1 MKKTISLVLVAALLL
16 LTGCMTHTH
25 VVGEGGKGQIE
36 AARQWYVLFGL
47 VQINKVDS
55 KEMAKGAVNY
65 TIKTETT
72 PLDFLINIFT
82 GLVSINC
89 RTVEVSK

>member
-1 MKKTISLVLVAALLL
+1 VKKTIALVLVAALLFV
-16 LTGCMTHTH
+16 TGCMTHTH

-36 AARQWYVLFGL
+36 VARQWYVLFGL
-47 VQINKVDS
+47 VQMNKVDT

-72 PLDFLINIFT
+72 PVDFLISIFT